1 MRPGLAVQQR
11 VHAPAADQPEA
22 DPVLLR
28 AAGTARRRRWRAA
41 CRPPCHAS
49 AGVSGSRQ
57 AGKVPASML
66 ARVET
71 TGGRW
76 SGPRAGRGP
85 RRRTRSGRRSTRRP
99 SRPRAG
105 SGRRTRRAV
114 AAAAGGD
121 HRGPGR
127 QRAEVAVPL
136 VHVAGEEHR
145 DAGGGEPVDQPDL
158 DRGRL
163 VPPAL
168 LAVVAPGVGRVVDV
182 GEVRREAGR
191 PVPQQD
197 HRHPATVPVE
207 VGHREGL
214 GTDQLPHRR
223 APGHRVL
230 GLAGG
235 EPGAGVDV
243 VAGAEPLQL
252 AELVGLQLLEPDDV
266 DVVLGEQ
273 VDDAGHPG
281 HAGLLAAGTAARVAA
296 AEHVER
302 ADREVGGRPAGRR
315 RDRRTGRGVRRG
327 VGGRHLGKRGGLRV
341 RECVRRH
348 GGRRDPGDV
357 AVVEAAGVREA
368 GRGQPGG
375 EVGVAGGGAGC
386 PGRVGAA
393 ARPGGPRGRAAR

>member
-1 MRPGLAVQQR
+1 M
-11 VHAPAADQPEA
+11 
-22 DPVLLR
+22 
-28 AAGTARRRRWRAA
+28 
-41 CRPPCHAS
+41 
-49 AGVSGSRQ
+49 
-57 AGKVPASML
+57 
-66 ARVET
+66 
-71 TGGRW
+71 
-76 SGPRAGRGP
+76 
-85 RRRTRSGRRSTRRP
+85 
-99 SRPRAG
+99 
-105 SGRRTRRAV
+105 
-114 AAAAGGD
+114 
-121 HRGPGR
+121 
-127 QRAEVAVPL
+127 
-136 VHVAGEEHR
+136 
-145 DAGGGEPVDQPDL
+145 
-158 DRGRL
+158 
-163 VPPAL
+163 
-168 LAVVAPGVGRVVDV
+168 
-182 GEVRREAGR
+182 
-191 PVPQQD
+191 PQQD

-281 HAGLLAAGTAARVAA
+281 HAGLLAAGAAARVAA

-327 VGGRHLGKRGGLRV
+327 VGGRHVGKRGGLRV

-368 GRGQPGG
+368 GRGEPGG

-386 PGRVGAA
+386 PGRVGACCA
-393 ARPGGPRGRAAR
+393 AGRATGEGRAVIVTATVGWRRGSCAEAVSETGCSGAVSSPPHAPRRTEPSRTPVSATAAPAVVVAVARLNSFSSAGRCTPGQALPRTSAGTRWS